1 MIRILLFLFVCNQV
15 CYAQISEFKDPKTLE
30 NLRRTANFKKNGVKT
45 IRSFEFQSMADA
57 EAKVRGVL
65 KEIDSLDKNGFL
77 ICAKDIV
84 RPGRQVIILQTFDS
98 LGNLKGFKQ
107 FFNEKLNNESRY
119 YYDKD
124 QNLISGVYVNSS
136 GKSDSIIEKGRT
148 QIVGNKKITTNEP
161 GALAAKTIE
170 EWDPSKRTYTSTTF
184 APNGQSFQ
192 IIELKTNSKGQV
204 ESETYVKTI
213 NARVYLST
221 YTYNSEGL
229 LSEQKS
235 YDRNNLLM
243 WATRKEYDD
252 RGLLVKEIELDSANQ
267 VTNVLV
273 YEYVFY

>member
-1 MIRILLFLFVCNQV
+1 MIRVLLLLFVCSQV
-15 CYAQISEFKDPKTLE
+15 CYAQISEFKDPNTLE
-30 NLRRTANFKKNGVKT
+30 TLRRTANFKKNGVKT
-45 IRSFEFQSMADA
+45 IRSFEFQSIADA

-77 ICAKDIV
+77 VCAKDIV
-84 RPGRQVIILQTFDS
+84 RPGRQVITLQTFDS
-98 LGNLKGFKQ
+98 LGNLKSFKQ
-107 FFNEKLNNESRY
+107 FVNEKLNNESRY

-124 QNLISGVYVNSS
+124 QNLINGVYVNSD

-192 IIELKTNSKGQV
+192 IIEFKTNSKGQI
-204 ESETYVKTI
+204 ESETFVKTI
-213 NARVYLST
+213 HAKVYLST
-221 YTYNSEGL
+221 YTYNSDGL
-229 LSEQKS
+229 LSEKKS

-243 WATRKEYDD
+243 WTTRKEYDN
-252 RGLLVKEIELDSANQ
+252 RGLVVKEIEVDSANQ
-267 VTNVLV
+267 VTDVLV
-273 YEYVFY
+273 YEYDFY